1 MKTMTKRIASMALAV
16 MMALVVLATAVPT
29 SAFAAA
35 TGSLTIKSSN
45 AGFDGKEVSAYKM
58 MDATVSAD
66 GKNVA
71 YKVDAAWTGFFQG
84 LDGLAGKTADELD
97 RAAVAHIESLRANV
111 SGLNAFA
118 KSATEYAKQHQI
130 AAADKQTASKSGGDY
145 VVTFAALPYGYYAIS
160 PIAGSTSERG
170 TDAMLASVA
179 KPATEI
185 QLKSAYPTLDKT
197 VENTDHVTAEIGRV
211 LHFKLTSTVP
221 NMDEYDTYVFK
232 ITDTLSK
239 GLTLNADSVAI
250 KAGDDTLVKD
260 TDYTVQTASG
270 NGAATTMTITV
281 SKMKDHAAQAGKPF
295 TVDYTATVNKHAVV
309 GTDDLGNAAKLEYS
323 NEPGNPDGFG
333 TTTTDK
339 THGYTFGFDINK
351 VDQDKK
357 ALAGAKFSLK
367 KKDGGDIVKLVVEN
381 AGNGTDPMIVRAAK
395 TGEEGVTE
403 VETPESG
410 KIRFRGLDAIAYQ
423 LVEVEAPSGY
433 NKLDKPVDIVIA
445 AQFGEGGVL
454 TGWTVNGGDNA
465 VAVEVENRAGTL
477 LPGTGGIGT
486 ILFTF
491 VGAAAIGYGIYRR
504 RTAKTVA

>member
-1 MKTMTKRIASMALAV
+1 MASRIKTLINGACAMLV
-16 MMALVVLATAVPT
+16 ALVCALSMTPAA
-29 SAFAAA
+29 ALAAA
-35 TGSLTIKSSN
+35 TGSLTIKSAN

-71 YKVDAAWTGFFQG
+71 YKVDAAWIGFFQG
-84 LDGLAGKTADELD
+84 LDGMAGKTADELD
-97 RAAVAHIESLRANV
+97 RAAVAHIEGLRDNAP
-111 SGLNAFA
+111 GLNAFA
-118 KSATEYAKQHQI
+118 KSATDYAKQHKI
-130 AAADKQTASKSGGDY
+130 AAADKQTASKSGADY
-145 VVTFAALPYGYYAIS
+145 VVTFAALPYGYYAVS

-197 VENTDHVTAEIGRV
+197 VENADHVTAEIGRV
-211 LHFKLTSTVP
+211 LNFKLTSTVP

-239 GLTLNADSVAI
+239 GLTLNADSIAI

-260 TDYTVQTASG
+260 TDYTVQTAGG
-270 NGAATTMTITV
+270 NGQATTMTIV
-281 SKMKDHAAQAGKPF
+281 VKKMKDHAAQTGKPF
-295 TVDYTATVNKHAVV
+295 TVDYTATVNEHAVV
-309 GTDDLGNAAKLEYS
+309 GADDLGNAAKLEYS

-339 THGYTFGFDINK
+339 TYGYTFGFDINK

-367 KKDGGDIVKLVVEN
+367 KKDGGDIVKLVVESE
-381 AGNGTDPMIVRAAK
+381 GDESDPMIARVANG
-395 TGEEGVTE
+395 GEEGVTE
-403 VETPESG
+403 VVTPKSG

-445 AQFGEGGVL
+445 AQFGEGGAL

-477 LPGTGGIGT
+477 LPGTGGVGT
-486 ILFTF
+486 VMFTL
-491 VGAAAIGYGIYRR
+491 VGAAVIGYGVYRAR
-504 RTAKTVA
+504 RASQMA

>member
-1 MKTMTKRIASMALAV
+1 MKTMTKRIASMVLAV
-16 MMALVVLATAVPT
+16 TMALVVLATAVPT
-29 SAFAAA
+29 SALAAA
-35 TGSLTIKSSN
+35 TGSLTIKSAN

-84 LDGLAGKTADELD
+84 LDGLAGKTGDELD
-97 RAAVAHIESLRANV
+97 RAAVAHIEALRDNAT
-111 SGLNAFA
+111 GLNAFA
-118 KSATEYAKQHQI
+118 KSATDYAKRHSI

-145 VVTFAALPYGYYAIS
+145 VVTFAALPYGYYAVS

-197 VENTDHVTAEIGRV
+197 VENADHITAEIGRV
-211 LHFKLTSTVP
+211 LNFKLTSTVP
-221 NMDEYDTYVFK
+221 NMDEYDTYIFK

-239 GLTLNADSVAI
+239 GLTLNAESITV
-250 KAGDDTLVKD
+250 KAGDDTLAKD
-260 TDYTVQTASG
+260 TDYTVQTAGG
-270 NGAATTMTITV
+270 NGKATTMTIV
-281 SKMKDHAAQAGKPF
+281 VNKMKDHAAQAGKPF
-295 TVDYTATVNKHAVV
+295 TVDYTATVNEHAVV
-309 GTDDLGNAAKLEYS
+309 GFDDLGNEAKLEYS
-323 NEPGNPDGFG
+323 NEPGNPNGFG

-367 KKDGGDIVKLVVEN
+367 KKGGGQIVELVVEN
-381 AGNGTDPMIVRAAK
+381 AGNEIDPMIARVAK
-395 TGEEGVTE
+395 GGEEGVTE
-403 VETPESG
+403 VVTPKSG

-465 VAVEVENRAGTL
+465 VAVEVENRAGAL
-477 LPGTGGIGT
+477 LPGTGGVGT
-486 ILFTF
+486 VMFTL
-491 VGAAAIGYGIYRR
+491 VGAAVIGYGVYRK